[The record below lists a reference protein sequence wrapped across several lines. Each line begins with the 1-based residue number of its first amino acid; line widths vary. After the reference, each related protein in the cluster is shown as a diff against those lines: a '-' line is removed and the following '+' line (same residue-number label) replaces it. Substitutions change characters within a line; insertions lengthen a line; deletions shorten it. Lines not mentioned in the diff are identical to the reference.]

1 MFQYISQV
9 MSLCIYVSQ
18 WDMDDVAA
26 FIWMAICSKR
36 FRDKFVSQKPS
47 IVAPQ
52 VGLALKIF
60 LADMDQNDGLTMSWV
75 FVAIWCY
82 PCVCVC
88 LVTTSTNLYRL
99 SELFNGACDTRTSQ
113 NHPAVHVPRS
123 LPLDKRH
130 RKDFPLV
137 SPRGLGVVGLQWETC
152 PGDPSK

>member
-1 MFQYISQV
+1 
-9 MSLCIYVSQ
+9 
-18 WDMDDVAA
+18 
-26 FIWMAICSKR
+26 MAIRSKR

-60 LADMDQNDGLTMSWV
+60 LADMDQNDGLTMSS
-75 FVAIWCY
+75 
-82 PCVCVC
+82 
-88 LVTTSTNLYRL
+88 VTTSTNLYRL
-99 SELFNGACDTRTSQ
+99 SELFNGAC
-113 NHPAVHVPRS
+113 VPRS